1 MSARRGATGLAGV
14 LLVDKPDGPTSHD
27 VVAAVRRASG
37 EGRVGHAGTLDPM
50 ATGLLVVLV
59 GPATRLERYLSGHDK
74 TYEARIVFGAATDT
88 LDATGVVTA
97 TQAVPDAVRSE
108 TAAREI
114 LAGFVGP
121 AAQLPPTFSAIK
133 RDGVTAHRLARAGGT
148 PDLEARPIV
157 VHEAVLVS
165 VNAEAGAWDVSF
177 TVSKGTYVRALARDI
192 GEAAGTVAHLGVL
205 RRTRAGAADIGDA
218 HSVSRVVEA
227 GGRGELPDLFADP
240 IGLLGMPVTAV
251 DPALAA
257 DGRPLSAS
265 EVADADGDLA
275 VDTADLVAVTDR
287 RALIGVY
294 RRDGDRLVP
303 ETVLAG
309 GIPL

>member
-1 MSARRGATGLAGV
+1 MSARRGASGLAGV
-14 LLVDKPDGPTSHD
+14 LLVDKPEGPTSHD

-74 TYEARIVFGAATDT
+74 TYEARIVFGTATDT
-88 LDATGVVTA
+88 LDAAGVVTA
-97 TQAVPDAVRSE
+97 TQTVPDAVHSE

-121 AAQLPPTFSAIK
+121 AAQLPPAFSAIK

-157 VHEAVLVS
+157 VHEAALLALD
-165 VNAEAGAWDVSF
+165 AEADTWDVRF

-192 GEAAGTVAHLGVL
+192 GEAVGTAAHLGAL
-205 RRTRAGAADIGDA
+205 RRTRAGEADISDA
-218 HSVSRVVEA
+218 HSVARVIEA
-227 GGRGELPDLFADP
+227 AGRAELPDLFADP
-240 IGLLGMPVTAV
+240 VGLLGIPVTVV
-251 DPALAA
+251 DPSVAA
-257 DGRPLSAS
+257 NGRPLQVTDVGGR
-265 EVADADGDLA
+265 EGLA
-275 VDTADLVAVTDR
+275 VDFIAVTDGH
-287 RALIGVY
+287 ALLGIY
-294 RRDGDRLVP
+294 RPDGDRLVP
-303 ETVLAG
+303 ETILAG
-309 GIPL
+309 GVPL